1 MTIRSTLAITL
12 TSALWLHAGAAC
24 TYNDAGDDD
33 SADDGG
39 GDGDGDGDG
48 DGGDDGDGDGGDP
61 GGDADP
67 RSGSWGYA
75 EYAPNR
81 NDCNLDPSYGNG
93 GGRFGLDNHGDG
105 TFTII
110 PGDGT
115 DPFLCTLDGA
125 SFDCPDRAT
134 EVEEVDGGYD
144 ATLVGH
150 AVADGVFATD
160 ESGSGTQTAT
170 ITCAGSDCGLAE
182 AALGVDFPC
191 TLEVDFVIEYL
202 GGF

>member
-1 MTIRSTLAITL
+1 MTIRSTLAVTL
-12 TSALWLHAGAAC
+12 TTALWFHAAAC

-33 SADDGG
+33 S
-39 GDGDGDGDG
+39 GDTGGDG
-48 DGGDDGDGDGGDP
+48 DGGDGGDGGDRDGGGDP

-93 GGRFGLDNHGDG
+93 GGRFALDNHGDG
-105 TFTII
+105 SFTVV
-110 PGDGT
+110 PSDGT
-115 DPFLCTLDGA
+115 DPFDCTLDGA
-125 SFDCPDRAT
+125 SFACPDRAT
-134 EVEEVDGGYD
+134 EAEQLDGDYD
-144 ATLVGH
+144 ATLIGH

-170 ITCAGSDCGLAE
+170 ISCAGSDCALAE

-202 GGF
+202 GS